1 MEEKLEKLGFECE
14 KMETDLL
21 QEKHLFYAPAWL
33 FSRSVVEQADN
44 LWVFSNYFEMK
55 NWLDIKY
62 AALTVIADEWSGQV
76 VHAIHASGETLE
88 ATAGVL
94 HEFEPFE
101 QRGFKAAI
109 VLKMDGSEHFRIT
122 GGNVTRLLNTDND
135 TEVILGNPLGL
146 KSDEESGIERFRM
159 PV

>member
-1 MEEKLEKLGFECE
+1 MERTGV
-14 KMETDLL
+14 
-21 QEKHLFYAPAWL
+21 
-33 FSRSVVEQADN
+33 R
-44 LWVFSNYFEMK
+44 
-55 NWLDIKY
+55 
-62 AALTVIADEWSGQV
+62 
-76 VHAIHASGETLE
+76 AIHASGETLE
-88 ATAGVL
+88 ATTGVL

-122 GGNVTRLLNTDND
+122 GGNVTRLLNTDNE

-146 KSDEESGIERFRM
+146 KSDEESGIESFRM